1 MISLKTIN
9 LPRLVRFFIEGNLD
23 ESEQQKIN
31 KILSAPENKQ
41 TSSYLSLLYSL
52 NFDNAQQDLQ
62 SKFSEQRKPISDLDL
77 KETNPINNF
86 IKGVAE
92 EQFEI
97 ILTEIVQLLK
107 GSNEVLVLED
117 PSLISN
123 ASLIVSVIQNKCK
136 LSTVD
141 IVLSSLH
148 LQEDLCSIIL
158 SAVVVCNDPECLLTV
173 ISALIQR
180 SKQNLGITNEIRKIE
195 KIIMGIAKF
204 MCDECQM
211 ILIRELLLK
220 EQVFSSVILQ
230 ITRLLQDELYFLSQ
244 LVNSEKLNWLIR
256 EISIPNSASNAI
268 ITFMITD
275 LIKNCIHN
283 LKFNGSNK
291 KKKLLKNNNSVKFQN
306 NNKMEMETETINKD
320 QKTSEEKEKINN
332 IIIKEKINFNYI
344 SIDSEQDIGED
355 NDQDDEIKKDY
366 SNDNDDDDDDDQIDL
381 DLDIDL
387 EDDEIDLKSNKSFSM
402 VFSILCKVY
411 YLFDYKISDNLVN
424 ELLSNLNSEIFLNSS
439 RNCELIFSFLITHC
453 YFFAKI
459 EKEIV
464 VSICKKLFFTQ
475 HIKDFL
481 FLVALKFHNNNLK
494 EVVKLIGQLLRLKE
508 KQLYPRK
515 ERIGIKRKTDQRTQQ
530 LGLNITKKDLLE
542 FGKMYVSEDLFSKNN
557 LFQNYKQMFQI
568 VEGLKSP
575 SLEVIIESF
584 NSKNSNHSNFNNTN
598 ISTNYDFVQSLF
610 DDPSQY
616 VGLWSLQSA
625 YEILKVNF
633 FKHFE
638 NFDITD
644 WLVSQLN
651 NVQFPLHPLLL
662 IIIDRFCDLNQQG
675 FYSEISEQ
683 VIQKII
689 DSRNSMLEI
698 NPQLVCII
706 YFLLTYETKRK
717 NSKIERT
724 PKYSKKLFNS
734 LPLFQLLSWLKYK
747 VIFKKNVHPSY
758 LKIFH
763 RLFTMCLNL
772 FPHLFTIRN
781 LLRLSNPK
789 VKKKMINLSLTKQ
802 YLSIEKLISQNLNL
816 NNTNNSINNNNF
828 FNFGG
833 KKDKNEDENFNIGIL
848 LNIENAIKN
857 PLSTILFL
865 DSLLQKPIEVLV
877 KEAKLILKFL
887 FQIISYNFNEKIKSL
902 TKQREL
908 HEFQKKIEIY
918 FGKIWKILHQVIPQD
933 VSIIVVNLFISISSS
948 SSSSSILEENDND
961 NLNNLS
967 NNNNNSNNNDSS
979 SNNNNNTLKP
989 STSTSISTS
998 ISTTN
1003 VYSHDSLLN
1012 NPLLILNCFQQKK
1025 MLRYPIL
1032 VEIVIEILSEFSEEF
1047 NYMLSEILFSKN
1059 KSNQES
1065 EKVKLATAICVQESL
1080 VFHKLIDVTLKNKK
1094 EWKSEKNNENEIN
1107 YYLEINQSFEC
1118 IFLFIHGL
1126 FIDESPLIKLVHFQ
1140 MYPYEAFELTTKFI
1154 PSIHA
1159 CFNWLPELFLQPQ
1172 QEKVLFGIR
1181 LCGHLVKKFPTT
1193 QGLEVSAQIPA
1204 HVERLMSR
1212 NCTDKQ
1218 IEIIIDSLV
1227 DVGTAFPMEFG
1238 AQIIDTINL
1247 VSNFD
1252 QSSKTEIQS
1261 KSVLHSQLLY
1271 GLEIFDLTENDFKE
1285 IDTWI
1290 NKRSLNSFLKINP
1303 HSPRLI
1309 YKTEAKIDSR
1319 KESENI
1325 NWKSKTLKDLELELD
1340 NYRINQLKNSP
1351 SWKVRKYL
1359 KIVTIQGNINKQ
1371 QKYLKWKGSTSI
1383 LKLRTFTNYLNRYS
1397 YVMNEDKSKFCKLCK
1412 KINNLD
1418 IIEDLDH
1425 FLWNCPAYENNRKIW
1440 ISELKNINI
1449 SHILKNNNISNII
1462 DRKDSITLLA
1472 LVENKSIW
1480 KSLKKLLNHNLGI
1493 RANKRN

>member
-31 KILSAPENKQ
+31 KILSAPDNKQ

-62 SKFSEQRKPISDLDL
+62 SKFSEQRKPINDLDL

-180 SKQNLGITNEIRKIE
+180 SKQNLGVTDEIRKIE

-220 EQVFSSVILQ
+220 EQVFCCVILQ

-244 LVNSEKLNWLIR
+244 LVNSEKLNWIIKQ
-256 EISIPNSASNAI
+256 ISIPNSAANQI

-291 KKKLLKNNNSVKFQN
+291 KNTKLMTNNNNVKIQNNNSN
-306 NNKMEMETETINKD
+306 NNIKMEMETIDKD
-320 QKTSEEKEKINN
+320 QKTNEEKEKINN

-344 SIDSEQDIGED
+344 SIDSEQDLDEE
-355 NDQDDEIKKDY
+355 NDQGEELKKDY
-366 SNDNDDDDDDDQIDL
+366 SNNDNDDDDYDQIDL

-411 YLFDYKISDNLVN
+411 YLFDYKISDNLVY
-424 ELLSNLNSEIFLNSS
+424 ELLSNINSEIFQNSS

-475 HIKDFL
+475 HIKNFL

-515 ERIGIKRKTDQRTQQ
+515 ERIGMKRKTDQRTQY

-542 FGKMYVSEDLFSKNN
+542 FGKMFVSEDLFSKNN

-575 SLEVIIESF
+575 SLEVIIENF
-584 NSKNSNHSNFNNTN
+584 NNKNSNNSNFNNTST
-598 ISTNYDFVQSLF
+598 STNYDFIQSLF

-625 YEILKVNF
+625 YGILKVNF

-651 NVQFPLHPLLL
+651 SVQFPLHPLLL

-675 FYSEISEQ
+675 FYSEISEHAIKQ
-683 VIQKII
+683 II
-689 DSRNSMLEI
+689 DNRNSILEI
-698 NPQLVCII
+698 NPQLVLYI

-717 NSKIERT
+717 NSKIERP

-763 RLFTMCLNL
+763 RLFTMSLNL

-802 YLSIEKLISQNLNL
+802 YLSIEKLITQNLNL
-816 NNTNNSINNNNF
+816 NNTNNNINNNKMF
-828 FNFGG
+828 DFGG
-833 KKDKNEDENFNIGIL
+833 KISENEDDNINIDIL

-887 FQIISYNFNEKIKSL
+887 FQIISYNFYEKIQSL

-908 HEFQKKIEIY
+908 HEFQKKIEI
-918 FGKIWKILHQVIPQD
+918 FFSKIWKILHQVIPQD
-933 VSIIVVNLFISISSS
+933 ISIIVVNLFISISSS
-948 SSSSSILEENDND
+948 SSSSFILEENDND
-961 NLNNLS
+961 KINNL
-967 NNNNNSNNNDSS
+967 NNNNN
-979 SNNNNNTLKP
+979 NNNNNTSLKS

-998 ISTTN
+998 INTTN
-1003 VYSHDSLLN
+1003 AYSRDSLLN
-1012 NPLLILNCFQQKK
+1012 NPLLILNCFEQKK

-1032 VEIVIEILSEFSEEF
+1032 VEIVIEILSEFLEEF

-1065 EKVKLATAICVQESL
+1065 EKIKLATAICVQESL

-1227 DVGTAFPMEFG
+1227 DIGTAFPIEFG

-1252 QSSKTEIQS
+1252 QSSKTQIQTKCKTAFQIVS
-1261 KSVLHSQLLY
+1261 KK
-1271 GLEIFDLTENDFKE
+1271 ILTEF
-1285 IDTWI
+1285 
-1290 NKRSLNSFLKINP
+1290 
-1303 HSPRLI
+1303 
-1309 YKTEAKIDSR
+1309 
-1319 KESENI
+1319 
-1325 NWKSKTLKDLELELD
+1325 
-1340 NYRINQLKNSP
+1340 
-1351 SWKVRKYL
+1351 
-1359 KIVTIQGNINKQ
+1359 
-1371 QKYLKWKGSTSI
+1371 
-1383 LKLRTFTNYLNRYS
+1383 
-1397 YVMNEDKSKFCKLCK
+1397 
-1412 KINNLD
+1412 
-1418 IIEDLDH
+1418 
-1425 FLWNCPAYENNRKIW
+1425 
-1440 ISELKNINI
+1440 
-1449 SHILKNNNISNII
+1449 
-1462 DRKDSITLLA
+1462 
-1472 LVENKSIW
+1472 
-1480 KSLKKLLNHNLGI
+1480 
-1493 RANKRN
+1493 